1 MEDLIGRACVS
12 KAGHD
17 KEEFFL
23 IISQEPN
30 FVYLTDGKLRN
41 LENPKKKK
49 IKHVMLLDDKSS
61 EIKSKLENSEKVT
74 NLEIRE
80 FLEEVSKNF

>member
-1 MEDLIGRACVS
+1 MENLIGRACIS

-17 KEEFFL
+17 KEEYFL
-23 IISQEPN
+23 IINQEQN

-49 IKHVMLLDDKSS
+49 IKHVELLEKRS
-61 EIKSKLENSEKVT
+61 EEIRSKLENSEKVT
-74 NLEIRE
+74 NLEVRE
-80 FLEEVSKNF
+80 FLEEVK

>member
-1 MEDLIGRACVS
+1 MENLIGRACIS

-17 KEEFFL
+17 KEETFL
-23 IISQEPN
+23 IINQEQN

-49 IKHVMLLDDKSS
+49 IKHVELLDKRS
-61 EIKSKLENSEKVT
+61 EEIRSKLENSEKVT

-80 FLEEVSKNF
+80 FLEEVK